1 MAGPQVVGRY
11 LLHGRIAS
19 GGMAAVHLGRLTG
32 AVGFSRT
39 VAIKRMHP
47 HLTEDPEFVSMFLDE
62 ARLAARVRHPNVVA
76 TLDIV
81 AEGGELFL
89 VMDYI
94 QGETLGRL
102 LRASMKLERRV
113 PVPIVAAIASG
124 ILHGLHAAHEAR
136 DEHGQP
142 LGIVHRDVSPQNV
155 IVGVDGV
162 PRVLDFGVAK
172 AVGRLQT
179 TQAGQLKGKLAYMAP
194 EQIVGQEATRRTD
207 VYAASVV
214 LWEALAGRRLFRDDN
229 EGAVLRRVLEGQID
243 APSDHNPDVPQ
254 ALDAI
259 ALRGLA
265 RSPDDRFATARDM
278 ANAIEGAA
286 ALAIPSLVGA
296 WVEEMAAT
304 AVAAQAAR
312 LVEIESAPNARDAV
326 AAPVADAAS
335 DQTVTRAIVL
345 DEPTVISQ
353 PSSLSVAASTRA
365 PSSPRARH
373 LSLAGIAAAAV
384 AALIAIAVFA
394 SRHGAPAPAAAPS
407 DSPSPSASAPAADV
421 APVVVPSASSSAV
434 SATPPATS
442 SPRPSATGVG
452 RTTVPQP
459 PSRRTAPAPAPA
471 PSSKSGLLFRD
482 PG

>member
-11 LLHGRIAS
+11 MLHGKIAS
-19 GGMAAVHLGRLTG
+19 GGMAAVHLGRLVG

-62 ARLAARVRHPNVVA
+62 ARLAARVRHPNVVG

-89 VMDYI
+89 VMDYV

-102 LRASMKLERRV
+102 LHASSKRGARV

-136 DEHGQP
+136 DEQGQP

-179 TQAGQLKGKLAYMAP
+179 TREGQLKGKLAYMAA
-194 EQIVGQEATRRTD
+194 EQIMGQEATRRTD

-229 EGAVLRRVLEGQID
+229 EGAVLKRVLEGEID
-243 APSDHNPDVPQ
+243 PPSSHNPDVPA

-259 ALRGLA
+259 
-265 RSPDDRFATARDM
+265 
-278 ANAIEGAA
+278 
-286 ALAIPSLVGA
+286 
-296 WVEEMAAT
+296 
-304 AVAAQAAR
+304 
-312 LVEIESAPNARDAV
+312 
-326 AAPVADAAS
+326 
-335 DQTVTRAIVL
+335 
-345 DEPTVISQ
+345 
-353 PSSLSVAASTRA
+353 
-365 PSSPRARH
+365 
-373 LSLAGIAAAAV
+373 
-384 AALIAIAVFA
+384 
-394 SRHGAPAPAAAPS
+394 
-407 DSPSPSASAPAADV
+407 
-421 APVVVPSASSSAV
+421 
-434 SATPPATS
+434 
-442 SPRPSATGVG
+442 
-452 RTTVPQP
+452 
-459 PSRRTAPAPAPA
+459 
-471 PSSKSGLLFRD
+471 
-482 PG
+482 